1 MTDEPD
7 YKEAYLTLMRA
18 SEQAIRGLEALQVQ
32 IANVMLPLIRAQ
44 QRAEEALLSQE
55 DETAADP

>member
-18 SEQAIRGLEALQVQ
+18 SEQAVRGLETLQVQ
-32 IANVMLPLIRAQ
+32 TANVMLTLIRAQ
-44 QRAEEALLSQE
+44 QRAEESLLSQE